1 MTYVH
6 MPEEDGATAMDNMQ
20 ERFGE
25 DRTCITSICSRTDTQ
40 TRSTQYSSL
49 RAELSVMERTENA
62 RLENAGRSKMHGLN
76 TRDCETR
83 HQTAGLENA
92 LKGMYGKPC
101 SI

>member
-1 MTYVH
+1 
-6 MPEEDGATAMDNMQ
+6 MDNMQ

-62 RLENAGRSKMHGLN
+62 RLENAGRSKMRGLN

-92 LKGMYGKPC
+92 L
-101 SI
+101 